1 MALTI
6 VVRGLV
12 LLVLVGLTWVTPA
25 YSAVNDDR
33 FDGNI
38 FVLYGGNGSLVP
50 PKVTLEQSLEELKR
64 PALLLF
70 YLDDSSDCKRVT
82 PLMNQVQLYYG
93 KLISLIPVNVDSL
106 KEGSSLEAYYRGVVP
121 RWVLVDTQKQAV
133 YSYEGLPSPPSLDQ
147 ALRSVVGIE
156 TPSPMAQL
164 SNDSPFFN
172 EFNR

>member
-6 VVRGLV
+6 VVRGL
-12 LLVLVGLTWVTPA
+12 LILVLVGLTWVTPA
-25 YSAVNDDR
+25 FSAVNDDR
-33 FDGNI
+33 YDGNI

-50 PKVTLEQSLEELKR
+50 PKVTLEQSIEELNR

-93 KLISLIPVNVDSL
+93 KLVSLIPVNVDSL
-106 KEGSSLEAYYRGVVP
+106 MAENPLNAYYTGVVP
-121 RWVLVDTQKQAV
+121 RWVLVNNQKQVV
-133 YSYEGLPSPPSLDQ
+133 YSYEGLPAPPNLDQ
-147 ALRSVVGIE
+147 ALRSVVGIA